1 MFGGRP
7 KNFLT
12 IVAYTL
18 SKGFTLYGQR
28 QGAMIGITSD
38 ADVAKEFVDINQ
50 YASRATWSN
59 CNSAAQNVM
68 IDICSDS
75 AKVAR
80 LDAERNKC
88 FKLIGERA
96 AIFMEEAKD
105 AGVKFVPY
113 ISGFFIT
120 IPLEGAQKVCDCL
133 EKDNVFLVPMKKGI
147 RLAVCSV
154 SKEKMKGLAAKL
166 AAAIET
172 AGAKQ

>member
-1 MFGGRP
+1 
-7 KNFLT
+7 
-12 IVAYTL
+12 
-18 SKGFTLYGQR
+18 
-28 QGAMIGITSD
+28 MIGITSD

-80 LDAERNKC
+80 LDAERNKY
-88 FKLIGERA
+88 FK
-96 AIFMEEAKD
+96 
-105 AGVKFVPY
+105 
-113 ISGFFIT
+113 
-120 IPLEGAQKVCDCL
+120 Q
-133 EKDNVFLVPMKKGI
+133 GI

-172 AGAKQ
+172 AGVKQ